1 MPIQIIVALLF
12 VLGLILMVT
21 TLISFG
27 RKKMRALRPNAAFVK
42 EAYNVGNGTRLV
54 VVEYDQTR
62 YVTLLSQ
69 NSSLLLDKKKVF
81 PEITAPDEDP
91 A

>member
-42 EAYNVGNGTRLV
+42 EAYTIGNGSRLV

-69 NSSLLLDKKKVF
+69 NTSLLLDKKRVF
-81 PEITAPDEDP
+81 PELTGPEEEA
-91 A
+91 